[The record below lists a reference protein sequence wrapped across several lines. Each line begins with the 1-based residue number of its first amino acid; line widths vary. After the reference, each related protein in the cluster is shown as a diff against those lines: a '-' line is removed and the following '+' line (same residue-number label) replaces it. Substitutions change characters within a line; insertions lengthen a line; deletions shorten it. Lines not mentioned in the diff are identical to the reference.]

1 MDTDTCHT
9 PVGLPSIAIP
19 SRSRPPYRSNGRHT
33 AQVGIAIFRS
43 VTVENVGK
51 AAEIK
56 FVGLRRQKLKSV
68 SRPRPTV
75 NFLYLPTNG

>member
-1 MDTDTCHT
+1 MHNDTYQT
-9 PVGLPSIAIP
+9 PVGPLPLS

-43 VTVENVGK
+43 VMVENVGK

-56 FVGLRRQKLKSV
+56 FVGLCRQKLKSV
-68 SRPRPTV
+68 PRPRTTV
-75 NFLYLPTNG
+75 CFLFAD

>member
-1 MDTDTCHT
+1 MTRIR
-9 PVGLPSIAIP
+9 PRSVP

-56 FVGLRRQKLKSV
+56 FVGLCRQKLKSV
-68 SRPRPTV
+68 SRPRTTV
-75 NFLYLPTNG
+75 SFLFAD